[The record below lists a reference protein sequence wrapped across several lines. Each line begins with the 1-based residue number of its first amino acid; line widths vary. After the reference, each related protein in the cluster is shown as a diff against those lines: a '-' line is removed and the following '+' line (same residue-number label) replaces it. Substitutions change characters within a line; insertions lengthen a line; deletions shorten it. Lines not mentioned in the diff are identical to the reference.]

1 MEIMEPQLTPQEVVK
16 IMVARDRFT
25 AWLGLKIDEVRAG
38 YCRLHYRV
46 KEDML
51 NGFEQIHGGVLFSAS
66 DSAFAF
72 ACNSHGLITVA
83 LDVSI
88 TFTKPALT
96 GELLYVE
103 AAEIHLGN
111 KTGLYDIR
119 TTNAKGE
126 LVCQFKGTAYR
137 TSEKYHRYLNPKLS
151 NLIVGIGIMLSFCT
165 TAI

>member
-1 MEIMEPQLTPQEVVK
+1 MKEKITPQEVLK

-25 AWLGLKIDEVRAG
+25 AWLGLKIDEVREG
-38 YCRLHYRV
+38 YCRLHYVV

-51 NGFEQIHGGVLFSAS
+51 NGFERIHGGVLFSAA

-88 TFTKPALT
+88 TFTRPALV
-96 GELLYVE
+96 GDKLYVE
-103 AAEIHLGN
+103 AIEIHLGN

-119 TTNAKGE
+119 TTNEKGE

-137 TSEKYHRYLNPKLS
+137 TSKKVSPVLEH
-151 NLIVGIGIMLSFCT
+151 
-165 TAI
+165 

>member
-1 MEIMEPQLTPQEVVK
+1 MESKLTPQEVLK

-25 AWLGLKIDEVRAG
+25 AWLGLKIDEIREG
-38 YCRLHYRV
+38 YCRLHYTV

-51 NGFEQIHGGVLFSAS
+51 NGFERIHGGVLFSAA

-88 TFTKPALT
+88 TYTRPALA
-96 GELLYVE
+96 GDKLYVVAE
-103 AAEIHLGN
+103 EIHLGN

-119 TTNAKGE
+119 TTNEKGE
-126 LVCQFKGTAYR
+126 LICQFKGTAYR
-137 TSEKYHRYLNPKLS
+137 TSKKVSPVLER
-151 NLIVGIGIMLSFCT
+151 
-165 TAI
+165 

>member
-1 MEIMEPQLTPQEVVK
+1 MKEKITPQEVLK

-25 AWLGLKIDEVRAG
+25 AWLGLKIDEVREG
-38 YCRLHYRV
+38 YCRLHYIV

-51 NGFEQIHGGVLFSAS
+51 NGFERIHGGVLFSAA

-88 TFTKPALT
+88 TFTRPALV
-96 GELLYVE
+96 GDKLYVE
-103 AAEIHLGN
+103 AIEIHLGN

-119 TTNAKGE
+119 TTNEKGE

-137 TSEKYHRYLNPKLS
+137 TSKKVSPVLEH
-151 NLIVGIGIMLSFCT
+151 
-165 TAI
+165 

>member
-1 MEIMEPQLTPQEVVK
+1 MEEKITPQEVLQ

-25 AWLGLKIDEVRAG
+25 AWLGLKIDEVREG
-38 YCRLHYRV
+38 YCRLHYTV

-51 NGFEQIHGGVLFSAS
+51 NGFERIHGGVLFSAA

-88 TFTKPALT
+88 TFTRPALV
-96 GELLYVE
+96 GDKLYVE
-103 AAEIHLGN
+103 AIEIHLGN

-119 TTNAKGE
+119 TTNEKGE
-126 LVCQFKGTAYR
+126 LVCMFKGTAYR
-137 TSEKYHRYLNPKLS
+137 TSQKVSPVLKP
-151 NLIVGIGIMLSFCT
+151 
-165 TAI
+165 

>member
-1 MEIMEPQLTPQEVVK
+1 MEEKITPQEVLK

-25 AWLGLKIDEVRAG
+25 AWLGLKIDEIREG
-38 YCRLHYRV
+38 YCRLHYTV

-51 NGFEQIHGGVLFSAS
+51 NGFERIHGGVLFSAA

-88 TFTKPALT
+88 TFTRPALV
-96 GELLYVE
+96 GDKLYVE
-103 AAEIHLGN
+103 AIEIHLGN

-119 TTNAKGE
+119 TTNEKGE

-137 TSEKYHRYLNPKLS
+137 TSKKVSPVLEY
-151 NLIVGIGIMLSFCT
+151 
-165 TAI
+165 